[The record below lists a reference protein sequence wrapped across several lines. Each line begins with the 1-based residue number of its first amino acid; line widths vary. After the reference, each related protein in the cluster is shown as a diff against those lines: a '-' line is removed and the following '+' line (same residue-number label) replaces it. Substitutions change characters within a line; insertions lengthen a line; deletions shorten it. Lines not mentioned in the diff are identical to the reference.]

1 MSLRREQQ
9 AELERIFYD
18 FMEYYKYKNNT
29 YYWYN
34 PPYQQMPCDCNK
46 KPGDCNIHKHKHN
59 HHDYKQTKPMP
70 KPPYD
75 MPYTTLPYYFIT
87 PFRSDE
93 YTLDPRATKIMT
105 PTTNCDKNE
114 TFPTIYTPNT
124 EAYETMDLSSRVDM
138 EQTTEQKYYKALFQD
153 LNNMLMPYVEQV
165 IKENNYEGS
174 PINDKYFD
182 RESLAQLVAEVLK
195 KAKGDPKLV
204 SYVNDLDPK
213 VRELMKNIVQAL
225 LLGELFVVHRPNT
238 KLNTQNLITPPYT
251 TVPSRLESSFDTKIN
266 MDDYIKECDCQ
277 HSIKEPVVKTKTIDA
292 LSSMDIQYFSN

>member
-18 FMEYYKYKNNT
+18 FMEYYKYKNSK

-34 PPYQQMPCDCNK
+34 PPYQQMPCDCYDK
-46 KPGDCNIHKHKHN
+46 IEGCNKHN
-59 HHDYKQTKPMP
+59 HNDYPQTKPMP
-70 KPPYD
+70 KPPYN

-93 YTLDPRATKIMT
+93 YTLDPRSTKILT
-105 PTTNCDKNE
+105 PTANCDKNE
-114 TFPTIYTPNT
+114 TFPTVYTPNM
-124 EAYETMDLSSRVDM
+124 EAYENMDLVSRIDEM
-138 EQTTEQKYYKALFQD
+138 QTTEQKYYKALFQD

-182 RESLAQLVAEVLK
+182 RESLAQLVTEVLN
-195 KAKGDPKLV
+195 KAKNDPKLV

-213 VRELMKNIVQAL
+213 VRMLMRNIVQAL
-225 LLGELFVVHRPNT
+225 LLGDLFVIHRPNT
-238 KLNTQNLITPPYT
+238 NLNTKNMTGTSYDSTTP
-251 TVPSRLESSFDTKIN
+251 RLESSYNTKSEVT
-266 MDDYIKECDCQ
+266 DYISQ
-277 HSIKEPVVKTKTIDA
+277 QSIFEPIVKTKIPNA
-292 LSSMDIQYFSN
+292 LNTMDIQYFSN